1 MGWLVLMGMMLQ
13 ETPVEP
19 VKKQILRDE
28 KEQAAAAPA
37 HKIPPP
43 SKAAVP
49 VLSLYNAWT
58 HEVLPVPADKPPPAQ
73 DVSHFLR
80 CHFTNQ
86 FCAMDPRLIP
96 IVQRAATR
104 FRVARVE
111 VVSGFRS
118 PKYNLFLRKKGHEVA
133 RDSEHP
139 RGEAI
144 DFRIASVPT
153 RTLLRFVR
161 SLRVG
166 GVGYYPESHF
176 VHADVGRIRFWRGH

>member
-1 MGWLVLMGMMLQ
+1 VLWLLVLLVA
-13 ETPVEP
+13 ESTAEP
-19 VKKQILRDE
+19 VKKQTILDE
-28 KEQAAAAPA
+28 KEQAAAHPA

-43 SKAAVP
+43 AKVAVP

-58 HEVLPVPADKPPPAQ
+58 REVLPVPADKPPPAPE
-73 DVSHFLR
+73 VSHFLR

-86 FCAMDPRLIP
+86 FCTMDPRLIP

-104 FRVARVE
+104 FRASRIE

-144 DFRIASVPT
+144 DFRIPQVPT

-161 SLRVG
+161 SLRLG

-176 VHADVGRIRFWRGH
+176 VHADVGRVRFWRGH